1 MDNYL
6 SNYTYSTN
14 LQPSLP
20 PVLATRDI
28 RLKAKQIVFE
38 TIYSVV
44 AQKQCQSFEDF
55 VSNLEEL
62 RLSHHLYPNKN

>member
-20 PVLATRDI
+20 PVLATREI

-62 RLSHHLYPNKN
+62 QLSHHLYPNKN